1 MFQFQAGK
9 PACPIACKYCH
20 VTELDADRTA
30 KWSSGL
36 IGINKA
42 CTFINVPPWINED
55 PTAQANFDNIPY
67 ELLSGDWV
75 GWTAVTDGLM
85 PSLRKYFW
93 QWVERSSRVAK
104 LITVVSKWPIN
115 RQLMKELATIDNL
128 YLVITITGNPSPIE
142 LVDTRVHLRTLA
154 LAAEYGV
161 KTLPMCHPYIA
172 GVSDLSFLTELANL
186 GYQSISVKGLR
197 YNPTTMSN
205 WMPLNSQAVYDNTS
219 QEEVLPDDGWR
230 EQVIDSGLS
239 LLSPQQW
246 YRDSAINL
254 YPKLDLESATT
265 QVNTLFN
272 YCQIASSSSSQSVI
286 DAVVKRKM

>member
-1 MFQFQAGK
+1 MFQFKAGK

-75 GWTAVTDGLM
+75 GWTAVT
-85 PSLRKYFW
+85 
-93 QWVERSSRVAK
+93 SRVAK

-205 WMPLNSQAVYDNTS
+205 WMPTASRLLYDNSS
-219 QEEVLPDDGWR
+219 QKEVLPDDGWR
-230 EQVIDSGLS
+230 EKVVDSGLS
-239 LLSPQQW
+239 LLSPQHW

-265 QVNTLFN
+265 QVNTLLN

>member
-205 WMPLNSQAVYDNTS
+205 WMPTASRLLYDNSS
-219 QEEVLPDDGWR
+219 QKEVLPDDGWR
-230 EQVIDSGLS
+230 EKVVDSGLS
-239 LLSPQQW
+239 LLSPQHW

-254 YPKLDLESATT
+254 YPKLDLEQASSQVTT
-265 QVNTLFN
+265 LLN
-272 YCQIASSSSSQSVI
+272 YCQIASSSSSHSVI